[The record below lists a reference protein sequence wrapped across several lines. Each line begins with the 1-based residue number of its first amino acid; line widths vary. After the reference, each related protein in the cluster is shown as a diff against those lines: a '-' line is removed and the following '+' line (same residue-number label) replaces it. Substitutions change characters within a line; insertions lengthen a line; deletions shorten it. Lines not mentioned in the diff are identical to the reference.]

1 MKQTLTI
8 QKGTIAAQTGMNVK
22 RALRKAFLPNYLIV
36 IIVAGAMVLPFIWM
50 VLTSFK
56 VSGEILALPPLFFP
70 KIWTLKNFLNVFSQ
84 LDMAQ
89 LYWNTTY
96 VTGIRCFTEIYL
108 AALLGY
114 VFGKYHFK
122 GRDLAF
128 YFILATMILPFEV
141 YVIPLYRMMVGLK
154 LGNNHLALI
163 IPMLYSAYATFM
175 MRQFMF
181 TIPDELIDAARID
194 GAGEMVIFH
203 RIVIPLCKPILAT
216 LTGVYFMWNWNDF
229 LWPLIVITDRKLQL
243 LPVAL
248 ASFVADHGIDYGL
261 IMAGATLSVIPVLIV
276 FFAFQRYVVQGINL
290 SGIK

>member
-1 MKQTLTI
+1 M
-8 QKGTIAAQTGMNVK
+8 AQTSSAVK
-22 RALRKAFLPNYLIV
+22 RFWRKAFIPNYLIV
-36 IIVAGAMVLPFIWM
+36 IVVATAMVLPFVWM

-56 VSGEILALPPLFFP
+56 LRGEILAFPPSFIP
-70 KIWTLKNFLNVFSQ
+70 KTWTLKNFVDVFSK
-84 LDMAQ
+84 LNLSQ

-96 VTGIRCFTEIYL
+96 VTVIRCFTEIYL
-108 AALLGY
+108 SALLGY

-122 GRDLAF
+122 GRDLCF
-128 YFILATMILPFEV
+128 YFILANMILPFEV

-154 LGNNHLALI
+154 LGNSHLALI

-181 TIPDELIDAARID
+181 TIPNELIDAARID
-194 GAGEMVIFH
+194 GAGEITIFH
-203 RIVIPLCKPILAT
+203 RIIIPLCKPILAT
-216 LTGVYFMWNWNDF
+216 LTGIYFMWNWNDF
-229 LWPLIVITDRKLQL
+229 LWPLIVISDKKLQM

-248 ASFVADHGIDYGL
+248 STFVADHGTDYGL